1 MARSLSIQITKFNNL
16 SHIALLLGAF
26 MSFADLVFDITM
38 INEYMGYDMNSAIA
52 TIVTV
57 LLSLF
62 LQCVV
67 VYVTHKKRKRVEI
80 LREMFYVLTFIKPGV
95 DVYRVVTKQPQ
106 PAGASLTPLDEMIY
120 LRGIELFSECI
131 PGCLIQ
137 TTAFV
142 MVKQTNIAGLS
153 LGTSILTAAFI
164 SASMSIEKDANREC
178 RKRFPNFYGFI
189 PLDSLWRSVAVCL
202 LVFLIAFAQ
211 LSAKVF
217 ACALCSAE
225 SITVLA
231 IYLVVDVCILYA
243 FKIIRNDF
251 LYWIPTKNMVG
262 SVLLAMLARLT
273 FKWSLD
279 FTAVLQARHP
289 YELGGA
295 YFAFTMIST
304 PIVCLYFGYRYLEYV
319 EGEDVQDDLNYVF
332 AKEQVYGGI
341 GGLII
346 LQVFSISMFLRLID
360 PQFRSTFTSFKT
372 GGQHV
377 VLTFQTTTNERA
389 KIGVF
394 NNHRSLWRVIEGD
407 VKKWLNENLV
417 IWIRDRPPWFNS
429 GARAMILDEFVEN
442 PEMLRRI
449 TLWE

>member
-131 PGCLIQ
+131 PGETGEDEDDHDAAVDEFLTPRFAGCLIQ

-332 AKEQVYGGI
+332 AKEQV
-341 GGLII
+341 
-346 LQVFSISMFLRLID
+346 SNND
-360 PQFRSTFTSFKT
+360 
-372 GGQHV
+372 
-377 VLTFQTTTNERA
+377 TTQWHN
-389 KIGVF
+389 
-394 NNHRSLWRVIEGD
+394 
-407 VKKWLNENLV
+407 
-417 IWIRDRPPWFNS
+417 
-429 GARAMILDEFVEN
+429 
-442 PEMLRRI
+442 
-449 TLWE
+449 